1 MKLLSFYSD
10 LILEAPSKLIRVGKP
25 IIFNNKK
32 YLIYQTKHQF
42 EDRGGF
48 HNGITP
54 VMWDMIQ
61 DETYKSG
68 IPSNIIWGSI
78 NKNLPKIL
86 NAFDNLDHVDDRGR
100 KRLLFV
106 EKKFMN
112 KGSKSSYFY
121 FEYVLDYIQEKYD
134 RKLVMVTSAITP
146 EGKYLEFKKDGATKI
161 VLEHLGFNDYLE
173 VVIL

>member
-1 MKLLSFYSD
+1 MKLLSFYND

-32 YLIYQTKHQF
+32 YLIYQTNHQF
-42 EDRGGF
+42 EVRRGF
-48 HNGITP
+48 QDGITSS
-54 VMWDMIQ
+54 MWNMIQ

-68 IPSNIIWGSI
+68 IPSNLIWESI

-86 NAFDNLDHVDDRGR
+86 NSFDNLDRVDDKGR

-106 EKKFMN
+106 EKKFIN
-112 KGSKSSYFY
+112 TESKSSYFY

-161 VLEHLGFNDYLE
+161 MLEHLGFSDYLR

>member
-25 IIFNNKK
+25 IIYNNKK

-42 EDRGGF
+42 EVRGGF
-48 HNGITP
+48 QDGITSS
-54 VMWDMIQ
+54 MWDMIQ

-68 IPSNIIWGSI
+68 IPSNLIWESI
-78 NKNLPKIL
+78 SKNLPKIL
-86 NAFDNLDHVDDRGR
+86 NSFDNLNRVDDKGR

-106 EKKFMN
+106 EKKFIN
-112 KGSKSSYFY
+112 KGSKVSYFY

-134 RKLVMVTSAITP
+134 RKLVMVTSSISP
-146 EGKYLEFKKDGATKI
+146 EGKYLEFKKNGADKI
-161 VLEHLGFNDYLE
+161 LLEHLGFVDHLK
-173 VVIL
+173 VIIL